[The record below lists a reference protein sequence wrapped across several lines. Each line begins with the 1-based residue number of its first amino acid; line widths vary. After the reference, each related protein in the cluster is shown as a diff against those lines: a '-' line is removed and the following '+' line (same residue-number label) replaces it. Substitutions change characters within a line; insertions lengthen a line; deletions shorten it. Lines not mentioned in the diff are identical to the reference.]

1 MKPVEQRELGHRFR
15 NQHGLITRQEL
26 RLLGV
31 TASEERR
38 RRAAGEWEVAGPG
51 VLRLAGS
58 PRTPE
63 QGLLAACLA
72 CGATAVASHRSAAW
86 MWGLLDQPPDRPAV
100 TVARTG
106 RTRVR
111 RVEVHRPVDYPAHV
125 VVVRRVPCTNPLR
138 TLVDLAAVTP
148 SGVLDSAV
156 DRALAKRLLTVGAI
170 DAELRRLARQGRA
183 GVGTLRASLRRRGL
197 IGAPH
202 PSVLESRTL
211 RLLRQH
217 GIEPL
222 ACEVKMGPDGRYR
235 VDVLVAPRVVMEVD
249 GFAYHSDPEQVAEDK
264 RRRTRLR
271 LEGIVVLDYTWRD
284 ITFDFRRV
292 ARECLAARGLAARGL
307 AARGLAAGAGDEGSA
322 GRRSNTP
329 VASWPGHG

>member
-1 MKPVEQRELGHRFR
+1 MKAVEPRELRFR
-15 NQHGLITRQEL
+15 FRHQHGLITRQEL

-31 TASEERR
+31 TSAEERR

-51 VLRLAGS
+51 VLRLAGA

-63 QGLLAACLA
+63 QGLLAACLV
-72 CGATAVASHRSAAW
+72 CGATAVASHQSAAW
-86 MWGLLDQPPDRPAV
+86 MWGLLDRFPDRPAV

-111 RVEVHRPVDYPAHV
+111 GVEVHRPVDYPAHV

-138 TLVDLAAVTP
+138 TLVDLAVASP
-148 SGVLDSAV
+148 AAGLDAAV
-156 DRALAKRLLTVGAI
+156 DRALATRLLTVGAI

-183 GVGTLRASLRRRGL
+183 GVGALRASLRRRGL

-217 GIEPL
+217 GITPL

-235 VDVLVAPRVVMEVD
+235 VDVLLAPRVVMEVD

-271 LEGIVVLDYTWRD
+271 LEGILVLDYTWRD
-284 ITFDFRRV
+284 IVYDSRRV
-292 ARECLAARGLAARGL
+292 ARECLAAR
-307 AARGLAAGAGDEGSA
+307 AGAAESA
-322 GRRSNTP
+322 RRRSKTP
-329 VASWPGHG
+329 MANWPGHG